1 MSFLSQYGVEF
12 VRGVEVEGFLDDEG
26 RVIEDWIEKPHFTG
40 NQRTLRVWLDT
51 NQYHSDMSYTL
62 KGEREDVYKSFNLI
76 LRRKAKENNFKA
88 VLETIRDLMNT
99 QCVVPAWIQVWEKS

>member
-1 MSFLSQYGVEF
+1 MHQYGVEY

-51 NQYHSDMSYTL
+51 NQYHSDMSKTM
-62 KGEREDVYKSFNLI
+62 KGHGEDVYKSFNLI
-76 LRRKAKENNFKA
+76 LRRKAKDRF
-88 VLETIRDLMNT
+88 VPRTPRSTDGSVPTYRDFRDF
-99 QCVVPAWIQVWEKS
+99 

>member
-1 MSFLSQYGVEF
+1 MHQYGVDH

-51 NQYHSDMSYTL
+51 NQYHSGLS
-62 KGEREDVYKSFNLI
+62 
-76 LRRKAKENNFKA
+76 ENFEIFKLYA
-88 VLETIRDLMNT
+88 YVI
-99 QCVVPAWIQVWEKS
+99 W

>member
-1 MSFLSQYGVEF
+1 MHQYGVDH

-51 NQYHSDMSYTL
+51 NQYHSGLSKNFEIFLD
-62 KGEREDVYKSFNLI
+62 
-76 LRRKAKENNFKA
+76 LR
-88 VLETIRDLMNT
+88 
-99 QCVVPAWIQVWEKS
+99 IQKPQNDFPKIPHLNP

>member
-1 MSFLSQYGVEF
+1 MHQYGVDH

-51 NQYHSDMSYTL
+51 NQYHSGLSENFEIFLD
-62 KGEREDVYKSFNLI
+62 
-76 LRRKAKENNFKA
+76 LR
-88 VLETIRDLMNT
+88 
-99 QCVVPAWIQVWEKS
+99 IQKPQNDFPQIPHLNP

>member
-1 MSFLSQYGVEF
+1 MHQYGVDH

-51 NQYHSDMSYTL
+51 NQYHSGLSENFEIFLRSQDTKAL
-62 KGEREDVYKSFNLI
+62 K
-76 LRRKAKENNFKA
+76 
-88 VLETIRDLMNT
+88 
-99 QCVVPAWIQVWEKS
+99 